1 MNLATMKRN
10 SNDKDN
16 GDNRSND
23 MKRNLG
29 NELPADI
36 TKGLMMSIREEAI
49 LHQKCS
55 FF

>member
-1 MNLATMKRN
+1 MKRN

-55 FF
+55 FFKNTV

>member
-1 MNLATMKRN
+1 MKRN

-36 TKGLMMSIREEAI
+36 TKGLMMSIREEAMFKIFFANI
-49 LHQKCS
+49 LLY
-55 FF
+55 

>member
-1 MNLATMKRN
+1 MKRN